1 MLTLYSWPTPNGHK
15 AHIMLEE
22 CGLRLGRDWQVEPID
37 IGAGEQFAPEFL
49 RISPNNKIPAL
60 VDPDGPDGRP
70 ITLFESGAI
79 LLYLA
84 AKTGRFLPKGD
95 RQKFKVLEWLM
106 FQMGGV
112 GPMLGQAHHFRLY
125 APERIDYA
133 INRYTNEANRL
144 YGVMD
149 RQLAKRH
156 YIAGASY
163 SIADI
168 AIFPW
173 LRGWQNQG
181 IDWADYPSL
190 KRWYDR
196 IEVRPAVQR
205 GIAVLAASRKPLID
219 DKARDILF
227 GQRQYQ
233 KR

>member
-1 MLTLYSWPTPNGHK
+1 
-15 AHIMLEE
+15 
-22 CGLRLGRDWQVEPID
+22 
-37 IGAGEQFAPEFL
+37 
-49 RISPNNKIPAL
+49 L

-84 AKTGRFLPKGD
+84 AKTGKFLPKGD

-125 APERIDYA
+125 APEKIDYA
-133 INRYTNEANRL
+133 INRYTNEAKRL

-149 RQLAKRH
+149 RQLAERH

-181 IDWADYPSL
+181 IDWADYPCL

-196 IEVRPAVQR
+196 IEARPAVQR
-205 GIAVLAASRKPLID
+205 GIAVLAASRKPLVD